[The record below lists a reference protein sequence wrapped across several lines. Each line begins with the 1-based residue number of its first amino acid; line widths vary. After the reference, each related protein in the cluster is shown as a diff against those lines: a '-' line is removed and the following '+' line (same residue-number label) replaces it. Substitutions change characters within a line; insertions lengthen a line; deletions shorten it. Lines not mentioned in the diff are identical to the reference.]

1 MATGP
6 NETLTTPGVLG
17 VPGEPPGFG
26 QGLRDVPAETW
37 MRVPPERWER
47 ARDVWASW
55 LVRRP
60 RLVRLLGRVAQVGQV
75 GSLLLLAVALVVVE
89 GLANAL
95 VPVVGLLA
103 GLLVLVAVA
112 RSRTVSTRSLT
123 TLLSVST
130 VWALGIAVFTTVLGN
145 MVGLSPV
152 DDGALISLAAFVE
165 EPGKLLLL
173 LLPALVAPGRMRR
186 LSAMDW
192 ALLGYAAGA
201 GFTIAEDSVRRLTA
215 TGLARALMEV
225 FGAGTHYSLNPLTS
239 GGLETGVTSPFTGE
253 WVDVMVVGHHVS
265 TMLVAATIGL
275 GVAAWRYAGRLRAAG
290 AVGRTG
296 VSGAGV
302 WWRVL
307 AVAGPV
313 VALGYV
319 ITDHAAYNA
328 SVGWSQWTQE
338 GGPVFGPLRFVW
350 FVCGMG
356 GGQVPVVVMLLG
368 LCLVVDAHRRMRA
381 GFMGRVDP
389 ERGAVP
395 TLSSL
400 DAVWREPVRAVMA
413 VGVFAWSDL
422 AVILSGYTRPD
433 LSRVER
439 MRRGRRLGQLILEV
453 RRQAMS
459 VTSPGGEP
467 ATRTRWRRQA
477 MVIAT
482 AAVASCLVLGVV
494 VGLAIGSYASVVD
507 EGVFFAGLLDGL
519 ASWWNN
525 LGPAGQILLTALGV
539 LALMSMGASAAL
551 ALGAVG
557 VLTWFAG
564 HGHGVADFMRDPRGA
579 TASYMRNVTLSQ
591 LLMDVFDF
599 ATTFIPGSVLG
610 VGLRAAG
617 RSLEATL
624 ALRRSVDDLLELRR
638 LFQMRAEALTA
649 RRAAEAHLKSL
660 LPPGTKMPDFN
671 KRNYENTLEALRRGG
686 HNRETID
693 QLREAAEDCHAARPR
708 VNRITEVAGE
718 VGGMQDLSRR
728 GYEVPEAF
736 RPEGLAGKPT
746 GSGKL
751 DILAVSADRSN
762 IHVPELKGGR
772 GRLNTKPVGTTFEGP
787 APQGTPAYLR
797 DHMLTDNRVIE
808 FFRDNPDLWE
818 GVKRGDITVTSEVIR
833 TPETGYVAHS
843 HFVDVGLASR
853 PQIIAAIEQKIA
865 ALGGP

>member
-6 NETLTTPGVLG
+6 DDVPLPSD
-17 VPGEPPGFG
+17 VPGGPG

-37 MRVPPERWER
+37 MRVPPEGWER

-55 LVRRP
+55 LGRRP

-95 VPVVGLLA
+95 VPAVSLLA

-112 RSRTVSTRSLT
+112 RTRTVSTRSLT

-145 MVGLSPV
+145 AVGLSPL
-152 DDGALISLAAFVE
+152 DDGAMISLAAFIE
-165 EPGKLLLL
+165 EPGKLLIL

-186 LSAMDW
+186 LAASDW

-201 GFTIAEDSVRRLTA
+201 GFTIAEDSVRRLTV

-225 FGAGTHYSLNPLTS
+225 FGEGTHYSLNPLTS
-239 GGLETGVTSPFTGE
+239 GGLETGVTSPFTDE
-253 WVDVMVVGHHVS
+253 WVDVMVVGHQVS

-275 GVAAWRYAGRLRAAG
+275 GIAAWRHAGRLRAAG
-290 AVGRTG
+290 AAGRAG
-296 VSGAGV
+296 ASGAGV

-319 ITDHAAYNA
+319 IADHAAYNA
-328 SVGWSQWTQE
+328 SVGWSGWTQE
-338 GGPVFGPLRFVW
+338 GGPVFGPLSLVW
-350 FVCGMG
+350 FVSGMG
-356 GGQVPVVVMLLG
+356 RRQAPLAALLLG
-368 LCLVVDAHRRMRA
+368 LCLVVDAHRRLRA

-389 ERGAVP
+389 VFGAVP
-395 TLSSL
+395 DLWGLGSP
-400 DAVWREPVRAVMA
+400 WREPVRAVLA

-422 AVILSGYTRPD
+422 AVVLSGYSRPD

-439 MRRGRRLGQLILEV
+439 MRRGRRVGQLILQV

-459 VTSPGGEP
+459 VTSPGPEP

-477 MVIAT
+477 LVIAT
-482 AAVASCLVLGVV
+482 AAVASCLLLGVV
-494 VGLAIGSYASVVD
+494 VGLTIGSYASVVD
-507 EGVFFAGLLDGL
+507 EGVFFAGLLDSL

-551 ALGAVG
+551 AMGAVG
-557 VLTWFAG
+557 IATWFAE
-564 HGHGVADFMRDPRGA
+564 HGHGAADFMRDPRGA
-579 TASYMRNVTLSQ
+579 TASYARNVTPGQ
-591 LLMDVFDF
+591 LLLDVFDF

-610 VGLRAAG
+610 AGLRVAG

-649 RRAAEAHLKSL
+649 RRAAEAHLREL
-660 LPPGTKMPDFN
+660 LPPGKGMPDFN
-671 KRNYENTLEALRRGG
+671 KRNYENTLEALDKAGYG
-686 HNRETID
+686 DDMID
-693 QLREAAEDCHAARPR
+693 ELRQAAEDCHAARPR

-736 RPEGLAGKPT
+736 RTEGLAGKPT

-762 IHVPELKGGR
+762 IHIPELKGGR

-833 TPETGYVAHS
+833 TPETGYVTHS
-843 HFVDVGLASR
+843 HFVDVDLVSH
-853 PQIIAAIEQKIA
+853 PNIMAAIDERIA

>member
-1 MATGP
+1 M
-6 NETLTTPGVLG
+6 L
-17 VPGEPPGFG
+17 F
-26 QGLRDVPAETW
+26 
-37 MRVPPERWER
+37 
-47 ARDVWASW
+47 
-55 LVRRP
+55 
-60 RLVRLLGRVAQVGQV
+60 
-75 GSLLLLAVALVVVE
+75 
-89 GLANAL
+89 
-95 VPVVGLLA
+95 
-103 GLLVLVAVA
+103 
-112 RSRTVSTRSLT
+112 RS
-123 TLLSVST
+123 
-130 VWALGIAVFTTVLGN
+130 
-145 MVGLSPV
+145 
-152 DDGALISLAAFVE
+152 
-165 EPGKLLLL
+165 
-173 LLPALVAPGRMRR
+173 
-186 LSAMDW
+186 
-192 ALLGYAAGA
+192 
-201 GFTIAEDSVRRLTA
+201 
-215 TGLARALMEV
+215 
-225 FGAGTHYSLNPLTS
+225 
-239 GGLETGVTSPFTGE
+239 
-253 WVDVMVVGHHVS
+253 
-265 TMLVAATIGL
+265 
-275 GVAAWRYAGRLRAAG
+275 
-290 AVGRTG
+290 
-296 VSGAGV
+296 
-302 WWRVL
+302 
-307 AVAGPV
+307 
-313 VALGYV
+313 
-319 ITDHAAYNA
+319 
-328 SVGWSQWTQE
+328 
-338 GGPVFGPLRFVW
+338 
-350 FVCGMG
+350 
-356 GGQVPVVVMLLG
+356 
-368 LCLVVDAHRRMRA
+368 MRA

-400 DAVWREPVRAVMA
+400 DAVWREPVRAMIA

-459 VTSPGGEP
+459 VTSPGAEP

-477 MVIAT
+477 LVIAT

-507 EGVFFAGLLDGL
+507 EGVFFAGLMDGL

-579 TASYMRNVTLSQ
+579 TSSYMRNVTLSQ

-610 VGLRAAG
+610 AGLRAAG

-649 RRAAEAHLKSL
+649 RRAARDHLKDL
-660 LPPGTKMPDFN
+660 LPPGMTTTHFT
-671 KRNYENTLEALRRGG
+671 KRNYIRTQKALRRAGYSDDRI
-686 HNRETID
+686 RE
-693 QLREAAEDCHAARPR
+693 LVEAAERYHDAHPR
-708 VNRITEVAGE
+708 ANRITEVAGE

-746 GSGKL
+746 GSRKL

-762 IHVPELKGGR
+762 IHIPELKGGTSD
-772 GRLNTKPVGTTFEGP
+772 LNTTPVGTTFEGP

-833 TPETGYVAHS
+833 TPETGYVTHS
-843 HFVDVGLASR
+843 HFVDVDLVSH
-853 PQIIAAIEQKIA
+853 PNIMAAIDERIV

>member
-6 NETLTTPGVLG
+6 NETPTTPGVPG

-55 LVRRP
+55 LGRRP
-60 RLVRLLGRVAQVGQV
+60 RLVRLLGWVAQVGQV

-356 GGQVPVVVMLLG
+356 RGQVPVVVMLLG

-400 DAVWREPVRAVMA
+400 DAVWREPVRAVVA

-439 MRRGRRLGQLILEV
+439 MRRGRRLGQMILEV

-459 VTSPGGEP
+459 VTSPGAEP
-467 ATRTRWRRQA
+467 ATRRRWA
-477 MVIAT
+477 LGALV
-482 AAVASCLVLGVV
+482 AAAASVVAC
-494 VGLAIGSYASVVD
+494 LAIGVVIGRSIGPVASSPD
-507 EGVFFAGLLDGL
+507 DAVFFAGLLDGL

-579 TASYMRNVTLSQ
+579 TSSYMRNVTLSQ

-610 VGLRAAG
+610 AGLRAAG

-671 KRNYENTLEALRRGG
+671 KKNYRDTLQALDDAGFNRNALR
-686 HNRETID
+686 ELK
-693 QLREAAEDCHAARPR
+693 QAAENCHSARPR

-736 RPEGLAGKPT
+736 HPEGLAGKPT

-762 IHVPELKGGR
+762 IHIPELKGGR

-833 TPETGYVAHS
+833 TPETGYVTHS
-843 HFVDVGLASR
+843 HFVDVDLVSH
-853 PQIIAAIEQKIA
+853 PDVMAAIDERIA
-865 ALGGP
+865 VLGGP

>member
-17 VPGEPPGFG
+17 VPGEPPGSG

-130 VWALGIAVFTTVLGN
+130 VWALGIAVFTTVLGDA
-145 MVGLSPV
+145 VGLSPV

-356 GGQVPVVVMLLG
+356 RGQVPVVVMLLG

-459 VTSPGGEP
+459 VTSPGAEP

-477 MVIAT
+477 LVIAT

-507 EGVFFAGLLDGL
+507 EGVFFAGLMDGL

-564 HGHGVADFMRDPRGA
+564 HGQGVADFMRDPRGA

-617 RSLEATL
+617 RSLDATL

-671 KRNYENTLEALRRGG
+671 KRNYENTLEALDKAGYG
-686 HNRETID
+686 DDMID
-693 QLREAAEDCHAARPR
+693 ELRQAAENCHSARPR

-751 DILAVSADRSN
+751 DVLAVSADRSN
-762 IHVPELKGGR
+762 IHVPELKGGTSD
-772 GRLNTKPVGTTFEGP
+772 LNTTPVGTTFEGP

-808 FFRDNPDLWE
+808 FVRDNPDLWE

-833 TPETGYVAHS
+833 TPETGYVTHS
-843 HFVDVGLASR
+843 HFVDVDLASR